1 MKAKPWLRNVAV
13 VLVRPS
19 HPGNIGAAARALKTM
34 GLADLILVA
43 PRRFP
48 QADAR
53 AMAAGAADVVDA
65 ARVVRSLAEALADRV
80 LAVGFSSRGRDL
92 SHPALSW
99 REMVAEVLG
108 KARSEPVALVFG
120 NETYGLSNEE
130 LLACQRFA
138 TIPANPAYPSLNL
151 GAAVQVA
158 CYELAQAAN
167 TFSPPPRSPRM
178 MATGAEIE
186 GLHAHLM
193 EAMAA
198 SGFLDPAK
206 PKRLPERLRRLFA
219 RADLEREEI
228 DILRGMIASLSSP
241 KKRKRT

>member
-1 MKAKPWLRNVAV
+1 MKAKPGLRNVAV
-13 VLVRPS
+13 VLTRPS

-43 PRRFP
+43 PRKYP
-48 QADAR
+48 HADAR
-53 AMAAGAADVVDA
+53 AMAAGAADVLDA
-65 ARVVRSLAEALADRV
+65 ARVVPTLAEALADRV

-92 SHPALSW
+92 SHPALNW
-99 REMVAEVLG
+99 RELVPEVLG
-108 KARSEPVALVFG
+108 TARSETVALVFG

-158 CYELAQAAN
+158 CYELAQAAKA
-167 TFSPPPRSPRM
+167 FSPPPHPPRTL
-178 MATGAEIE
+178 ATGAEIE

-193 EAMAA
+193 EAMVA
-198 SGFLDPAK
+198 SGFLDPAR